1 MHQVSQAWSVLRA
14 GYPQVQLHKRFQ
26 ELSYWEQ
33 ISRHGC
39 SVSPRPLEW
48 VQTEALCHDITFE
61 AVSLLALVLFCSDA
75 QNTVPSVTFLV
86 SFCLTCINIS
96 AKNHASWLF
105 YFQCAGFSQ
114 QRIYQLFLELFW
126 VFVGVNIFHFATFSN
141 FACSD
146 MSSIKNY
153 RNWVKRE
160 ASLYMDGP
168 WHCLLPPPIAH
179 PFRTHLHPT
188 LPIWPLFFVGYFYCF
203 ISINYEKNQA
213 FNLFF
218 EYNQAF

>member
-1 MHQVSQAWSVLRA
+1 MHQVSQAWSVLWA

-48 VQTEALCHDITFE
+48 MQTEALCHDITFE

-146 MSSIKNY
+146 MSSIKSY
-153 RNWVKRE
+153 RNWVKRG
-160 ASLYMDGP
+160 ASLYGWALTLSTP
-168 WHCLLPPPIAH
+168 SSHHPLLQDSPPSNSAH
-179 PFRTHLHPT
+179 LTSFLCRL
-188 LPIWPLFFVGYFYCF
+188 LLLFYL
-203 ISINYEKNQA
+203 NQLWKNQA
-213 FNLFF
+213 FYLFF
-218 EYNQAF
+218 E